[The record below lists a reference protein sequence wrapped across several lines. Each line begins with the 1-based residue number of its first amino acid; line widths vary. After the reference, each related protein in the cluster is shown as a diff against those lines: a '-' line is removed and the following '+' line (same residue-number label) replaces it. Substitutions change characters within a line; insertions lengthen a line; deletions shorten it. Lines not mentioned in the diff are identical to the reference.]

1 MRNSPQR
8 LVTSSTM
15 SALVQ
20 RSLDGPRDLHLEQ
33 IPMPSPRHSEYLVRV
48 RAAGLNFADVMQTHG
63 TYVGGPTPPY
73 TAGFEAAGEIVGVGT
88 GVANALPIG
97 THVVGAG
104 PGSFAQFMTMPS
116 DEIIP
121 VPPGWS
127 DAEALGMVLNWAT
140 ALAALRTLGRV
151 QKGET
156 VLILAAAGGVGRA
169 ATRLAR
175 HYGATVVAA
184 ASANKHTELAAA
196 GADIII
202 NSRRPDLAAEVMRR
216 TGGVD
221 LVLESVGAATLSASM
236 NVAKPFS
243 GRVVVFG
250 YSSGDT
256 SLTTRQ
262 LVFQHH
268 AQVMGLHIG
277 ALARHAPQ
285 EYARL
290 ISELETLII
299 DAVYPPGNAVMHPL
313 AEGPVVL
320 EQINSGLTTGK
331 HGLDPWR

>member
-1 MRNSPQR
+1 MSHSPQNPAAD
-8 LVTSSTM
+8 TTM

-20 RSLDGPRDLHLEQ
+20 HSLDGPRDLRLEQ
-33 IPMPSPRHSEYLVRV
+33 IPVPSPQSGEYLVRV
-48 RAAGLNFADVMQTHG
+48 GAAGVNFADVMQTYG

-73 TAGFEAAGEIVGVGT
+73 TAGFEAAGEIVGVGA
-88 GVANALPIG
+88 GVTSPLPMG
-97 THVVGAG
+97 THVVGTG
-104 PGSFAQFMTMPS
+104 PGAFGQFMTMPS
-116 DEIIP
+116 DEVIP
-121 VPPGWS
+121 VPSGWS
-127 DAEALGMVLNWAT
+127 DAEALGMILNWAT
-140 ALAALRTLGRV
+140 ALGALRTVGRV

-169 ATRLAR
+169 AIRLAR

-184 ASANKHTELAAA
+184 ASASKHAELAAA

-202 NSRRPDLAAEVMRR
+202 DSRRPDLAAEVMQR

-221 LVLESVGAATLSASM
+221 LVLESVGGATFSASM
-236 NVAKPFS
+236 SVAKPFS

-262 LVFQHH
+262 LVFEHH

-285 EYARL
+285 DYARL
-290 ISELETLII
+290 IAELETLIV
-299 DAVYPPGNAVMHPL
+299 DDVYVPGNPVLHPL
-313 AEGPVVL
+313 ADGAVVL
-320 EQINSGLTTGK
+320 EQVGSGMTTGK